1 MLNPFFSNFY
11 SSNATNFTQFPIKIF
26 IFEGYTCRINII
38 FTFDETMKIKK
49 KNVEQVFFSDSIEY
63 KYFIDL
69 HRKINHPERNQKVY
83 KCFWNVRV
91 YLLKYIYIKGL
102 HAYGIVLA

>member
-1 MLNPFFSNFY
+1 MLLFYNFY
-11 SSNATNFTQFPIKIF
+11 SSNATNFTQFHIKIF

-49 KNVEQVFFSDSIEY
+49 KNVEQVFFLILLNINILLI
-63 KYFIDL
+63 YFS
-69 HRKINHPERNQKVY
+69 RKINHPDRNQKVY

-91 YLLKYIYIKGL
+91 YL
-102 HAYGIVLA
+102 